1 MVLGGLGHPWVVMLD
16 RTSILASLIDGLGGS
31 RGSGA
36 SMAAYA

>member
-1 MVLGGLGHPWVVMLD
+1 MILGGLGRLWVILLD